1 MVGTLINVAAILAG
15 SLIGLLLRG
24 DIKQKFQNTVM
35 QGLALCVML
44 IGVSGALKTTDSMIV
59 IVSVVLGAL
68 AGEGIDIERHL
79 ENLGARAQRVFSGNG
94 GDQSFAQGFVT
105 ASLVYCVGAMAI
117 VGAMDS
123 GLRGDH
129 STLIAKSALDGVSAV
144 IFASTMGPGVMLSA
158 LAVFLYQ
165 GMIAVFAQYVAPF
178 LTELVISEM
187 AAVGGLLILGIGLNM
202 MNLCKVR
209 VGNLLPAMFMPIV
222 VVPLMHWIEG
232 IL

>member
-15 SLIGLLLRG
+15 SLLGLALRG
-24 DIKQKFQNTVM
+24 GIKQKFQNTVM

-44 IGVSGALKTTDSMIV
+44 IGLSGALKTTDSMVV
-59 IVSVVLGAL
+59 ILSVVLGAL
-68 AGEGIDIERHL
+68 VGEGIDVEQHL
-79 ENLGARAQRVFSGNG
+79 ENLGQRAQRLFAKG
-94 GDQSFAQGFVT
+94 GDQSIAQGFVT

-144 IFASTMGPGVMLSA
+144 IFASTLGPGVMLSA

-165 GMIAVFAQYVAPF
+165 GMIAVLAQYVAPF
-178 LTELVISEM
+178 LTQLVISEM

-209 VGNLLPAMFMPIV
+209 VGNLLPAMFMPIFV
-222 VVPLMHWIEG
+222 APLMQW
-232 IL
+232 LAQTF